1 MENLVEHI
9 ARHADIDTRRAMGFG
24 PRRLALPSLNIKIP
38 KEHKGGHVF
47 TVEFDSGVEL
57 IFWPY
62 AWLDYGIE
70 WIVNRNTTLT
80 CFIKNGSIEITRNR
94 WKSDSVEF
102 THPDFKKD
110 GTLTRLLR
118 VLRIP
123 RPTWSGSVCRRS
135 TRAGA

>member
-1 MENLVEHI
+1 MQNTIERI
-9 ARHADIDTRRAMGFG
+9 AHHADIDTRRAMGFK

-47 TVEFDSGVEL
+47 TVEFDSGIEL

-80 CFIKNGSIEITRNR
+80 CFRKNGSIEITRNR
-94 WKSDSVEF
+94 WKSDSVEY

-118 VLRIP
+118 GLRIP
-123 RPTWSGSVCRRS
+123 RPT
-135 TRAGA
+135 